1 MFSDQFELAYVES
14 KKDYNNF
21 ADLIK
26 NEDMLFSD
34 FFEYQVLSLNWLKD
48 KNIIHEDKYG
58 YIRFRMEIVR
68 ILEDFYNNDVISLSY
83 YKNSD
88 LLDELITNKKVI
100 FESTL
105 FSKPEQDYLNY
116 ILNDRQFD
124 NGPAIRN
131 KYLHGNNNQRIEE
144 HESDYY

>member
-1 MFSDQFELAYVES
+1 
-14 KKDYNNF
+14 
-21 ADLIK
+21 
-26 NEDMLFSD
+26 
-34 FFEYQVLSLNWLKD
+34 
-48 KNIIHEDKYG
+48 
-58 YIRFRMEIVR
+58 MEIVR
-68 ILEDFYNNDVISLSY
+68 ILEDFYNNDVICLSY

-88 LLDELITNKKVI
+88 LLDELITNKKII

-131 KYLHGNNNQRIEE
+131 KYSHGNNTQRIEE
-144 HESDYY
+144 HESDYYQLLKIFALIVIKINEEFCLKDDLTNDDNL

>member
-1 MFSDQFELAYVES
+1 M
-14 KKDYNNF
+14 
-21 ADLIK
+21 
-26 NEDMLFSD
+26 
-34 FFEYQVLSLNWLKD
+34 
-48 KNIIHEDKYG
+48 
-58 YIRFRMEIVR
+58 
-68 ILEDFYNNDVISLSY
+68 ISLSY